1 MKKWIKGLTVL
12 CATTT
17 LYTGCGTS
25 KEDALLEKTQKVYEN
40 VDDAHN
46 SVKKYANDIYNGC
59 KAYVLQGE
67 NLTVEDFLD
76 ETNIIE
82 DEMLDAMK
90 AYFVEKF
97 GEDQAEELIRS
108 ADDDEYTSLVLLRSF
123 SGTLGPAG
131 MGIIIEN
138 VYSARGTTED
148 IQDKLDTAKNT
159 LKEIDSDY
167 EYYASLKDYYT
178 TVSSYYDFCEHLTGT
193 FEQMQD
199 TITGYENDI
208 RKDTNDLKLA
218 IDE

>member
-1 MKKWIKGLTVL
+1 MQSI
-12 CATTT
+12 CI
-17 LYTGCGTS
+17 TGRKS
-25 KEDALLEKTQKVYEN
+25 
-40 VDDAHN
+40 N
-46 SVKKYANDIYNGC
+46 SGR
-59 KAYVLQGE
+59 
-67 NLTVEDFLD
+67 FLD
-76 ETNIIE
+76 ETNITE

-123 SGTLGPAG
+123 SGMLGPAG

-199 TITGYENDI
+199 TIAGYENDI

-218 IDE
+218 IDWMKWGEPIIMALKKMS